1 MRDWQRANTHRSITF
16 DESGACASYMNLMP
30 VSRSKRVTC
39 PRKNRKEL
47 SHGNNTR
54 ARTSL
59 TPCSLKRRFSA
70 FTMGEL
76 IKNNL
81 VGILAPLGMRKSV
94 YAPKSIGSVFID
106 DFVGVRIIFETFAHL
121 LSVLRQYESSNY
133 EVLPWRPSK

>member
-16 DESGACASYMNLMP
+16 DESGACALYINLIP
-30 VSRSKRVTC
+30 VSRSKSTIC
-39 PRKNRKEL
+39 PKKNRKEL

-70 FTMGEL
+70 LTMGEL

-81 VGILAPLGMRKSV
+81 VGVSVPPSMRKSV
-94 YAPKSIGSVFID
+94 YIPKSIGSVFID
-106 DFVGVRIIFETFAHL
+106 DLVGVRIVFETLAHL
-121 LSVLRQYESSNY
+121 LSVLRQHESSND
-133 EVLPWRPSK
+133 EVLPWRSSK

>member
-1 MRDWQRANTHRSITF
+1 M
-16 DESGACASYMNLMP
+16 L
-30 VSRSKRVTC
+30 VSRSKSATC

-59 TPCSLKRRFSA
+59 APCSLKRRFSA

-81 VGILAPLGMRKSV
+81 VGVSVNLNMRMSV
-94 YAPKSIGSVFID
+94 YSPKSIGSVFID
-106 DFVGVRIIFETFAHL
+106 NFVGVRIVFETFAHL
-121 LSVLRQYESSNY
+121 LSVLRQY
-133 EVLPWRPSK
+133 